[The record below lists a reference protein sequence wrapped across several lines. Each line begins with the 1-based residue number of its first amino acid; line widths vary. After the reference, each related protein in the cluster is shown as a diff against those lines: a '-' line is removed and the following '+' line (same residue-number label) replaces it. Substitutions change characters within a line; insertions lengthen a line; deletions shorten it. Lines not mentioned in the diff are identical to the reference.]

1 MIDINLKRRVQAQ
14 WFCPS
19 PTRLLV
25 TALLVC
31 MIAASTLLSQGVVPS
46 KVEQE
51 KLLSALIEAN
61 FGVIY
66 VDDGTADGSVTY
78 KGQIL
83 GSGPNVK
90 PDDLVKAVVNLRS
103 TAIPLL
109 IEHLDDTRP
118 TKTLFKAKPTPLGHV
133 ALDILTHII
142 EPTSTIFILDCA
154 DDGLGACFQ
163 PGYYFRPDASLSEM
177 RNVKERWQRA
187 YRSDTIVFDYPS
199 WWR

>member
-1 MIDINLKRRVQAQ
+1 
-14 WFCPS
+14 
-19 PTRLLV
+19 
-25 TALLVC
+25 
-31 MIAASTLLSQGVVPS
+31 MIAASTLLSQGFVPS

-51 KLLSALIEAN
+51 KLLSALIEVN

-66 VDDGTADGSVTY
+66 VDDGTGDGNVTY

-90 PDDLVKAVVNLRS
+90 PDDRVKAVVNLRS
-103 TAIPLL
+103 TAVPLL

-118 TKTLFKAKPTPLGHV
+118 KKNLFKGKPTPLGYV

-142 EPTSTIFILDCA
+142 EPTDTIFILDCA

-177 RNVKERWQRA
+177 RSVKESWQRA

-199 WWR
+199 GWR